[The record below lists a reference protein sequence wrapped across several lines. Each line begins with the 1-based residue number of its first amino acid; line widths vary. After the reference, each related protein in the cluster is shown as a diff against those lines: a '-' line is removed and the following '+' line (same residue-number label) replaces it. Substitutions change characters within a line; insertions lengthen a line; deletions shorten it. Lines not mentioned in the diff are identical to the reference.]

1 MGSLIIAA
9 WTWTIA
15 NAALADNPGW
25 ALVMAAIG
33 GFVVGAELTARA
45 DEHWWRT
52 RRSRVT
58 SVPVRYRGRVYVSTR
73 TRDRRERAS
82 VSP

>member
-1 MGSLIIAA
+1 MASLIIAA

-15 NAALADNPGW
+15 WVAVTDNPRW

-33 GFVVGAELTARA
+33 GFAIGAQLMGRA

-52 RRSRVT
+52 RRSRVAVL
-58 SVPVRYRGRVYVSTR
+58 SVRRSAGTR
-73 TRDRRERAS
+73 RIPLRRSDA
-82 VSP
+82 VGGV

>member
-15 NAALADNPGW
+15 NAALTDNPGW

-33 GFVVGAELTARA
+33 GFAIGAEVMARA

-52 RRSRVT
+52 RRSRVM
-58 SVPVRYRGRVYVSTR
+58 SVPVLSRQNLRVPLA
-73 TRDRRERAS
+73 RDRREISR
-82 VSP
+82 

>member
-1 MGSLIIAA
+1 MASLIIAA

-15 NAALADNPGW
+15 HAALADNPGW

-33 GFVVGAELTARA
+33 GFALGAELTARA
-45 DEHWWRT
+45 DEHWWRM

-58 SVPVRYRGRVYVSTR
+58 SIPALRSHSPPA
-73 TRDRRERAS
+73 RRSRAAS
-82 VSP
+82 GA

>member
-1 MGSLIIAA
+1 MASLIIAA

-15 NAALADNPGW
+15 SVAVADNPRW

-33 GFVVGAELTARA
+33 GFAIGAQLMGLA

-52 RRSRVT
+52 RRSRVAVL
-58 SVPVRYRGRVYVSTR
+58 SVRRTAVTR
-73 TRDRRERAS
+73 RIPLRRSGVAS
-82 VSP
+82 SA

>member
-33 GFVVGAELTARA
+33 GFAIGAEVMARA

-52 RRSRVT
+52 RRSRVM
-58 SVPVRYRGRVYVSTR
+58 SISVRYRGRLYVKPTS
-73 TRDRRERAS
+73 RDQRELS
-82 VSP
+82 G

>member
-15 NAALADNPGW
+15 NAALTDNPGW

-33 GFVVGAELTARA
+33 GFAIGAEVMARA

-52 RRSRVT
+52 RRSRVM
-58 SVPVRYRGRVYVSTR
+58 SISELSRKNLRVPLA
-73 TRDRRERAS
+73 RDQRERA
-82 VSP
+82 

>member
-1 MGSLIIAA
+1 MASLIIAA

-33 GFVVGAELTARA
+33 GFAIGAELMGRA
-45 DEHWWRT
+45 DEHWWRI

-58 SVPVRYRGRVYVSTR
+58 SVVMRSR
-73 TRDRRERAS
+73 TVLRSPSGAPRRSRAAS
-82 VSP
+82 RA

>member
-33 GFVVGAELTARA
+33 GFAIGAEVMARA

-58 SVPVRYRGRVYVSTR
+58 AIAVW
-73 TRDRRERAS
+73 RDRGGLQVKPTSRDQRERA
-82 VSP
+82 

>member
-15 NAALADNPGW
+15 TAALADNPGW

-33 GFVVGAELTARA
+33 GFAIGAEVMARA

-58 SVPVRYRGRVYVSTR
+58 SISVRRYRGRAFVSPSP
-73 TRDRRERAS
+73 RDQRERA
-82 VSP
+82 